1 MGSGDAGGAGSVW
14 PRPLAP
20 TPDLSQVHLYD

>member
-1 MGSGDAGGAGSVW
+1 MGSGGGGGSGSVW

-20 TPDLSQVHLYD
+20 TPDLSQVLLYD